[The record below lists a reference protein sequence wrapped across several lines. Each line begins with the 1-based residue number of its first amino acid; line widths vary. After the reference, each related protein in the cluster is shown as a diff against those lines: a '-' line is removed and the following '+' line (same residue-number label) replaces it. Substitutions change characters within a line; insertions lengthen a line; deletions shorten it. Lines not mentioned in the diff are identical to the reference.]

1 MRQFGFS
8 QRLFRIGQTEVRKC
22 VNLSHM
28 QLILTALDESLASA
42 WRRFCGDLE
51 FVEVHHGSILDVA
64 CDAVVSPANS
74 FGFMDG
80 GVDAAYLR
88 YFGRGIEDRAKRAI
102 AERHHGELLVG
113 AADIVETGDDCIP
126 FMIVAPTMRVPMVL
140 HDSVNAYL
148 AARAVFLL
156 LKFGKFANGVEAGT
170 SLASRIER
178 IAFPGLGTGVGR
190 LGPNTCA
197 RQMRAAIDEILLE
210 QHSAPRTWVEASER
224 HQLLYTNLPQR
235 LQREE

>member
-1 MRQFGFS
+1 MVECDSLNR
-8 QRLFRIGQTEVRKC
+8 
-22 VNLSHM
+22 M
-28 QLILTALDESLASA
+28 QLILTALDEPLAKA
-42 WRRFCGDLE
+42 WRRFCGDLD
-51 FVEVHHGSILDVA
+51 FVEVHLGSILDVA

-88 YFGRGIEDRAKRAI
+88 YFGRDIERRVRQMI
-102 AERHHGELLVG
+102 AQKHSGELLVG
-113 AADIVETGDDCIP
+113 AADVVETGDDRIP
-126 FMIVAPTMRVPMVL
+126 FMIVAPTMRVPMIL

-156 LKFGKFANGVEAGT
+156 QRFGT
-170 SLASRIER
+170 SATGAKAGQSIARKIER

-197 RQMRAAIDEILLE
+197 RQMRAAIDAILLD
-210 QHSAPRTWVEASER
+210 QYSAPGTWAEASER
-224 HQLLYTNLPQR
+224 HRLLYTDLPHR
-235 LQREE
+235 LQSEK